1 MPPVNEKAGRRIT
14 NPGRHETFRRSEG
27 TTLRCEQVQATTVRQ
42 FFGYDNSIMVFGAPG
57 GGENRLPPVTL
68 L

>member
-27 TTLRCEQVQATTVRQ
+27 TTLRYEQVQAKTVRQ
-42 FFGYDNSIMVFGAPG
+42 FFW
-57 GGENRLPPVTL
+57 L
-68 L
+68 